1 MIKVV
6 LSWVVVIYVM
16 VCSAVTVIAMFEKI
30 IWNKDILTTNPIE
43 SFITYLFSTAVV
55 VISTLVTMYVTGLW
69 TP

>member
-30 IWNKDILTTNPIE
+30 VWNKDALAMNPIE
-43 SFITYLFSTAVV
+43 SFITYLFSTAAVV
-55 VISTLVTMYVTGLW
+55 VSTLATMYVTGLW